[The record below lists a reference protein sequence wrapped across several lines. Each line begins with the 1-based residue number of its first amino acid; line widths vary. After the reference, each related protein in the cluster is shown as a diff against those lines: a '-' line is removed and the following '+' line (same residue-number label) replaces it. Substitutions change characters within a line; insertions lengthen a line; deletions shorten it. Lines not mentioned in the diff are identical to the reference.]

1 MVTQTQ
7 TSITISIRSLLGLQ
21 RFYFSATMDYS
32 AARCL
37 PDSLEYQSTINPSA
51 MRITH
56 KEMSALRP
64 SQQGWSP
71 KAPPLLLFQTV
82 CDNFTLESSGH
93 GPRLDQTTHMSL
105 GILLERQFKPGIT
118 QCMVSLTSCFYY
130 PRFSRYSRLLGSQCC
145 GHKIVLHLG
154 PSPFDAVYIGCR
166 SPSLSLPRLTTICL
180 VDQILMELHFPVVW
194 FFVRLICAVWNEW
207 TTLSGRLS
215 VLSEFLSLPSGL
227 SWSSSLVYWVFGCG
241 ICLIRCYFLYFV
253 CCEVS

>member
-7 TSITISIRSLLGLQ
+7 TSISIRSLQGLQ
-21 RFYFSATMDYS
+21 RFYFSATMVYS

-64 SQQGWSP
+64 SHKDGTQRSHHYYSKLFATISPLNHQGMDP
-71 KAPPLLLFQTV
+71 NRIRLPICPLASLWR
-82 CDNFTLESSGH
+82 DKSS
-93 GPRLDQTTHMSL
+93 QAS
-105 GILLERQFKPGIT
+105 

-130 PRFSRYSRLLGSQCC
+130 PRFHRHSRLLGFNVVATRFSYAS
-145 GHKIVLHLG
+145 LHLG

-166 SPSLSLPRLTTICL
+166 SPSLSLLRLTTICL
-180 VDQILMELHFPVVW
+180 VDQILMEFHFLVLW
-194 FFVRLICAVWNEW
+194 FFVRLICAVWNERA
-207 TTLSGRLS
+207 TLSGRLS

-241 ICLIRCYFLYFV
+241 ICLIWCYFLYFV